1 MHDDYDPDANG
12 IATPMTEGEE
22 EFEKKLGD
30 ISHGSPAVTATLY
43 YRAEKG
49 GEDKALT
56 GEDLDGDGYF
66 GKDAITNAEV
76 NLGGQFAVPKLAK
89 KFGTGTAHPAKPQ
102 PHATPEPKPALT
114 REPFSSSKELT
125 VISDVENATI
135 IDGGKVG
142 GFLSQPGDKIHLY
155 DDKFRSGNFARAS
168 EAKPSISP
176 GVRSNVDRDFTITD
190 EIQKKLGQ
198 SRLLTPDP
206 VVAPMPIAK
215 PPAGPPAVG
224 ISSPSSASVPSV
236 PAQSSSP
243 FQLNAHKRSVGGKE
257 GLRGYE
263 QAKTGKQ
270 QEEKDAKGW
279 LEDKQALVKVPHST
293 QPQPFGNRA
302 DKSDLGKEE
311 APSTDAPTGNIA
323 DRSKRKASEQT
334 RRMEPATASASSP
347 VPAPL
352 SLSGSVARPINTS
365 PGPGQQQ
372 AGGGQLK
379 NLSLSGFTDAS
390 YTNGSETPKS
400 PSDPAGNNIG
410 FAGKVPPVELFK
422 SETESIERPL
432 KMQLDLAEKISLQEE
447 ITPQTGLDKV
457 KESSSFLRPPSS
469 VLLERN
475 VETEE
480 RLREK
485 ARIIDHA
492 QLSAGKGEET
502 KGLSSNEGKI
512 KQSGTSSNR
521 PEEQLLKQD
530 NKLMDIGG
538 EIKKRGEHASQGPE
552 KLSVITDGL
561 LETNKKEFDTLAK
574 GKKLAT
580 ATGGITS
587 VTSSRN
593 QPRAKTVFIDRDGN
607 TNDGTPLKDTRSVE
621 TKNHRGTKYTA
632 LSDEKSNSSLRDLN
646 KSLEKTEKSSEALGG
661 GGAGTNGKKQKPKV
675 SPRRDTAKTPIN
687 LDPNDLQK
695 GSDSKTHLSDRE
707 SGQADFVAGRQVLVA
722 GLTPDDFEIKSG
734 DDDVGIRIPVRLPDP
749 KPEVVT
755 AEAPYSTFSLNVS
768 DASFRL
774 CQANLLNGQIPAPHV
789 VRAEEFINAFDYR
802 DPAPAKKMP
811 LAFAWERSRH
821 PFAHNRDLVRFSI
834 QTAAEGRQGGQPL
847 NLVLAIDNSGSM
859 ERADRVAILREALK
873 VLSTKLR
880 ANDTLSV
887 IAFSRTPRLWLD
899 GLKGE
904 TVRAKLSNFNGLV
917 PQGGTNIESA
927 LDLGYATALKHFIP
941 GGNNRVILLTDG
953 AANLGA
959 IIPKNL
965 VKKVEGYR
973 KQGVALDCFGI
984 GWDGYND
991 HLMEALARNGDGRY
1005 AFLNSATDIERDFGR
1020 KLAGA
1025 LTVSAADIKVQVVFN
1040 PARVTTHRQV
1050 GYLRHQLKKEDFQNN
1065 TVDAAEIGAA
1075 ESGNAIYVLQIN
1087 DKGTG
1092 PLGKVHVRYREP
1104 VSGQYKEMSWP
1115 LPYRAKVPVLAEA
1128 SPSLRLAASAAT
1140 FAEWLGRSP
1149 FAADVD
1155 PSVIQ
1160 KLLNGLEQSFPSD
1173 SPVKAFQ
1180 QMVVGAHR
1188 LMPR

>member
-1 MHDDYDPDANG
+1 
-12 IATPMTEGEE
+12 
-22 EFEKKLGD
+22 
-30 ISHGSPAVTATLY
+30 
-43 YRAEKG
+43 
-49 GEDKALT
+49 
-56 GEDLDGDGYF
+56 
-66 GKDAITNAEV
+66 
-76 NLGGQFAVPKLAK
+76 
-89 KFGTGTAHPAKPQ
+89 
-102 PHATPEPKPALT
+102 
-114 REPFSSSKELT
+114 
-125 VISDVENATI
+125 
-135 IDGGKVG
+135 
-142 GFLSQPGDKIHLY
+142 
-155 DDKFRSGNFARAS
+155 
-168 EAKPSISP
+168 
-176 GVRSNVDRDFTITD
+176 
-190 EIQKKLGQ
+190 
-198 SRLLTPDP
+198 
-206 VVAPMPIAK
+206 
-215 PPAGPPAVG
+215 
-224 ISSPSSASVPSV
+224 
-236 PAQSSSP
+236 
-243 FQLNAHKRSVGGKE
+243 
-257 GLRGYE
+257 
-263 QAKTGKQ
+263 
-270 QEEKDAKGW
+270 
-279 LEDKQALVKVPHST
+279 
-293 QPQPFGNRA
+293 
-302 DKSDLGKEE
+302 
-311 APSTDAPTGNIA
+311 
-323 DRSKRKASEQT
+323 
-334 RRMEPATASASSP
+334 
-347 VPAPL
+347 
-352 SLSGSVARPINTS
+352 
-365 PGPGQQQ
+365 
-372 AGGGQLK
+372 
-379 NLSLSGFTDAS
+379 
-390 YTNGSETPKS
+390 
-400 PSDPAGNNIG
+400 
-410 FAGKVPPVELFK
+410 
-422 SETESIERPL
+422 
-432 KMQLDLAEKISLQEE
+432 
-447 ITPQTGLDKV
+447 
-457 KESSSFLRPPSS
+457 
-469 VLLERN
+469 
-475 VETEE
+475 
-480 RLREK
+480 
-485 ARIIDHA
+485 
-492 QLSAGKGEET
+492 
-502 KGLSSNEGKI
+502 
-512 KQSGTSSNR
+512 
-521 PEEQLLKQD
+521 
-530 NKLMDIGG
+530 MDIGG
-538 EIKKRGEHASQGPE
+538 EIKKRGELASQDPV

-561 LETNKKEFDTLAK
+561 LANKKELDTLAK

-580 ATGGITS
+580 ATGGITTI
-587 VTSSRN
+587 TSSRN
-593 QPRAKTVFIDRDGN
+593 QPRATILIDRDEN
-607 TNDGTPLKDTRSVE
+607 TNDGTPLKDKRSVE

-632 LSDEKSNSSLRDLN
+632 LSDEKSNPSLRDLN
-646 KSLEKTEKSSEALGG
+646 KSLEKTERLSESLGG
-661 GGAGTNGKKQKPKV
+661 GGAGTNGKKQNLKV
-675 SPRRDTAKTPIN
+675 PLRLGSQKTSIN
-687 LDPNDLQK
+687 KDPNDVQEFA
-695 GSDSKTHLSDRE
+695 DSKTHFSDRE
-707 SGQADFVAGRQVLVA
+707 SGQVDDAAGRQVLVA
-722 GLTPDDFEIKSG
+722 GLVPVDNEPLSAAESKNSN
-734 DDDVGIRIPVRLPDP
+734 DDVGIRLPVRLPDP

-834 QTAAEGRQGGQPL
+834 QTAADGRQGGQPL

-873 VLSTKLR
+873 VLATKLR

-904 TVRAKLSNFNGLV
+904 TVRAKLSNFDGLV

-959 IIPKNL
+959 IVPKNL